1 MRKITEESINAF
13 LNRTNFSK
21 ANMQVKNE
29 NKETRLKLHGNTI
42 AILNEFNELFITNCG
57 WESNTTKER
66 LNGLINEYLGF
77 PNCIG
82 KGIYQKNF
90 QWFLNGELWNGEL
103 TKIK

>member
-13 LNRTNFSK
+13 LSRTNFSK

-29 NKETRLKLHGNTI
+29 NKETRLKLHNNTI

-66 LNGLINEYLGF
+66 LNAL
-77 PNCIG
+77 PNVSIR
-82 KGIYQKNF
+82 QKNF
-90 QWFLNGELWNGEL
+90 EWFLNGELWNGEL

>member
-21 ANMQVKNE
+21 ANMIVKNE
-29 NKETRLKLHGNTI
+29 NEETRLKLHGNTI
-42 AILNEFNELFITNCG
+42 AILNENNELFITNCG

-66 LNGLINEYLGF
+66 LNAL
-77 PNCIG
+77 PNVSIR
-82 KGIYQKNF
+82 QKNF
-90 QWFLNGELWNGEL
+90 EWFLNGELWNGEL